1 MKDSNLRT
9 TVIGSYPLPGWYEYA
24 FSNISSFGEYDR
36 NELINDAIT
45 TAVGDQINAGLDV
58 ITDGEM
64 SRRDFNLSFYSF
76 IEGLEKESK
85 NINHWVSPCL
95 CAGS

>member
-9 TVIGSYPLPGWYEYA
+9 TVIGSYPLPGWCEYA

-36 NELINDAIT
+36 NELINDAVT
-45 TAVGDQINAGLDV
+45 TAVGDQITAGLDV

-64 SRRDFNLSFYSF
+64 SRRDFNLSFYRF
-76 IEGLEKESK
+76 IEGLE
-85 NINHWVSPCL
+85 
-95 CAGS
+95 